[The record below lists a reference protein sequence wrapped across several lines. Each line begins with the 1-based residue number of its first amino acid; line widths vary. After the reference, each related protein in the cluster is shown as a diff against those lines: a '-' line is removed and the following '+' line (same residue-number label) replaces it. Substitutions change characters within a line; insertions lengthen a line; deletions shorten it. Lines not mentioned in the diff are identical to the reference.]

1 MMLAKQLKPG
11 DLFTVDQ
18 PDPES
23 PVRVC
28 LTNDELHGLRFGFPN
43 YKRYWCYMGDL
54 VEVELV
60 KRQDNETLAH

>member
-1 MMLAKQLKPG
+1 MKARELKPG
-11 DLFTVDQ
+11 DVFRVNP

-28 LTNDELHGLRFGFPN
+28 LTNDQEHGIRFGWPHTSH
-43 YKRYWCYMGDL
+43 YWCGMGEL

-60 KRQDNETLAH
+60 ESV

>member
-1 MMLAKQLKPG
+1 MKARELRAGDIFKVAK
-11 DLFTVDQ
+11 

-28 LTNDELHGLRFGFPN
+28 LTNDSELGLRFGFPG
-43 YKRYWCYMGDL
+43 RTGYWSYMGEL

-60 KRQDNETLAH
+60 ERPQ

>member
-1 MMLAKQLKPG
+1 MKAAQLKPG
-11 DLFTVDQ
+11 NKFKVDK

-28 LTNDELHGLRFGFPN
+28 LTNDPEKGLRFGFPHN
-43 YKRYWCYMGDL
+43 SRYWCFMGDQ

-60 KRQDNETLAH
+60 AE